1 MKIDRLLEIV
11 ILLLN
16 RGYVT
21 TREMAERFQVSQ
33 RTIQRDMVSLA
44 LAGIPLYAPA
54 DKQGGYAILPEY
66 RVSSQL
72 VQPED
77 FSWVARALSSL
88 ATSYSGYPLER
99 LSEKFNA
106 LAGRYDAL
114 IKSDIWQI
122 HASRMVSY
130 AV

>member
-66 RVSSQL
+66 RVGSRL

-88 ATSYSGYPLER
+88 ATSYSGYPLEK

>member
-44 LAGIPLYAPA
+44 LAGIPLYTPVRKASAACSRWRSITNGMRGMYSALTLMSNDISPA
-54 DKQGGYAILPEY
+54 RPP
-66 RVSSQL
+66 V
-72 VQPED
+72 
-77 FSWVARALSSL
+77 
-88 ATSYSGYPLER
+88 
-99 LSEKFNA
+99 
-106 LAGRYDAL
+106 
-114 IKSDIWQI
+114 
-122 HASRMVSY
+122 
-130 AV
+130 